1 MAAEVISICGQ
12 ISGYYWMLF
21 VFSGFFGNFVAG
33 LGYVL
38 SGAFDSIASSQKSGR
53 AAENDDRNKDHCQ
66 FASHK

>member
-33 LGYVL
+33 LGNVL
-38 SGAFDSIASSQKSGR
+38 TRAFDGVASSQNSGR
-53 AAENDDRNKDHCQ
+53 AAKDDEHNK
-66 FASHK
+66 SH